1 MSETSLRW
9 GLGMG
14 ALAAG
19 IGLVALFVSGW
30 FQPPTSPTTVDREVQ
45 YLLVAGMVLLISLGL
60 VLGLAYYAGLR
71 AERDRPAA
79 ELSSFGD
86 PHRESAWAGT
96 IVMAAYWLVTT
107 LLVLLAPHHQ
117 GDPSAGGVVG
127 QRLILGL
134 ILLVFGYGLGAMGGR
149 APAARSL
156 LNDIATRPRA
166 QATPAS
172 TPLDD
177 ASPAPGESPASHEG
191 SP

>member
-19 IGLVALFVSGW
+19 IGLVAQFVSGW

-45 YLLVAGMVLLISLGL
+45 YLLLAGIVLLISLGL

-71 AERDRPAA
+71 AERDRPAM
-79 ELSSFGD
+79 ESWTFGD

-107 LLVLLAPHHQ
+107 LLVLLAPHHN
-117 GDPSAGGVVG
+117 GGPSAGGVVG

-134 ILLVFGYGLGAMGGR
+134 ILIAFGYGLGAMGGR

-166 QATPAS
+166 QATPTS

-177 ASPAPGESPASHEG
+177 ASTAPGEPPASHEG

>member
-19 IGLVALFVSGW
+19 IGLVAQFVTGW

-45 YLLVAGMVLLISLGL
+45 YLIVAGIVLLISLGV

-71 AERDRPAA
+71 AERDRPAM
-79 ELSSFGD
+79 ESYSFGD
-86 PHRESAWAGT
+86 RHRESAWAGT

-107 LLVLLAPHHQ
+107 LQMLLAPHHN
-117 GDPSAGGVVG
+117 GGSSAGAVVG
-127 QRLILGL
+127 QRLIVGL
-134 ILLVFGYGLGAMGGR
+134 ILIAFGYGLGALGGR

-156 LNDIATRPRA
+156 LNDIATRSRA
-166 QATPAS
+166 QAIPAS

-177 ASPAPGESPASHEG
+177 ASPTRGEPPASHEG
-191 SP
+191 ST